1 VLKAAMGI
9 FRLKFHHIPWILFL
23 YDDIAVVVGSREISG
38 WEQKGMRDIFIL
50 TEKWQVAREE
60 E

>member
-1 VLKAAMGI
+1 MGI

-23 YDDIAVVVGSREISG
+23 YDDIAVVGGSREISG